1 MLFLI
6 IETTIP
12 NLTNSGAIFKKKMN
26 EMTRILEKNERK
38 RKIGKEGRKRK
49 STEVAPVEKFSHLS
63 LRLVARPVLI
73 KKRGTIIDFRDARLM
88 NGSVFILYERTV

>member
-1 MLFLI
+1 MI
-6 IETTIP
+6 
-12 NLTNSGAIFKKKMN
+12 N
-26 EMTRILEKNERK
+26 ESRRKERK
-38 RKIGKEGRKRK
+38 GKIGRKRK
-49 STEVAPVEKFSHLS
+49 SREVAPVEKFSHLS